1 MRRTLLIIVVI
12 GMVGWAVYDSTS
24 STDDAEG
31 ENSSSDQVADSQLST
46 QAVEGDDL
54 VESNDVG
61 INKGQIAPNFKLQTL
76 NGEAVQLSDY
86 RGKRVIVNFWATWC
100 PPCRAEIP
108 DFQKLYEKK
117 DVEILAVNLTETEES
132 TEGVEEFVKEFG
144 MTFPVVMDENSDVS
158 NTYQVS
164 AYPTSYMIDSN
175 GRIQFVAMGALNYD
189 LMIQEYEKM
198 K

>member
-1 MRRTLLIIVVI
+1 
-12 GMVGWAVYDSTS
+12 
-24 STDDAEG
+24 
-31 ENSSSDQVADSQLST
+31 
-46 QAVEGDDL
+46 
-54 VESNDVG
+54 
-61 INKGQIAPNFKLQTL
+61 
-76 NGEAVQLSDY
+76 VQLSDY

>member
-1 MRRTLLIIVVI
+1 MRRTILIIVII

-24 STDDAEG
+24 STDDAKG
-31 ENSSSDQVADSQLST
+31 ENSSSDQVANSQPST

-54 VESNDVG
+54 IESNDVG

-76 NGEAVQLSDY
+76 NGETVQLSDY
-86 RGKRVIVNFWATWC
+86 KGKRVIVNFWATWC

-132 TEGVEEFVKEFG
+132 TEGVEGFVKEFE
-144 MTFPVVMDENSDVS
+144 MTFPVVMDVNSDVS

>member
-31 ENSSSDQVADSQLST
+31 ENSSSDQVADSQFST

-132 TEGVEEFVKEFG
+132 TEGVEEFVKEFE
-144 MTFPVVMDENSDVS
+144 MTFPVVMDVNSDVS

>member
-1 MRRTLLIIVVI
+1 MKKTILIIAAV
-12 GMVGWAVYDSTS
+12 GMLGWAIYDFTI
-24 STDDAEG
+24 STDDTNEDK
-31 ENSSSDQVADSQLST
+31 SSSTTLNSQSST
-46 QAVEGDDL
+46 EYGNDGEVN
-54 VESNDVG
+54 ESNSVG
-61 INKGQIAPNFKLQTL
+61 LSEGQIAPDFELQTID
-76 NGEAVQLSDY
+76 GETVQLSDY

-108 DFQKLYEKK
+108 DFQKLYENK

-132 TEGVEEFVKEFG
+132 IDKVKEFIKEFG
-144 MTFPVVMDENSDVS
+144 MTFPVVIDESSNVSD
-158 NTYQVS
+158 TYQVR

-189 LMIQEYEKM
+189 LMVQEYEKM

>member
-1 MRRTLLIIVVI
+1 MRRTLLIIVII

-24 STDDAEG
+24 STDDAKG
-31 ENSSSDQVADSQLST
+31 ENSSSDQVANTQPST
-46 QAVEGDDL
+46 QAVEDDDL

-86 RGKRVIVNFWATWC
+86 KGKRVIVNFWATWC

-132 TEGVEEFVKEFG
+132 TEGVEGFVKEFG
-144 MTFPVVMDENSDVS
+144 MTFPVVMDVNSDVS

>member
-1 MRRTLLIIVVI
+1 MRRTLLIIVII

-24 STDDAEG
+24 STDDAKG
-31 ENSSSDQVADSQLST
+31 ENSSSDQVANSQPST
-46 QAVEGDDL
+46 HAVEGEDL

-76 NGEAVQLSDY
+76 NGESVQLSDY
-86 RGKRVIVNFWATWC
+86 KGKRVIVNFWATWC

-132 TEGVEEFVKEFG
+132 TEGVEGFVKEFG
-144 MTFPVVMDENSDVS
+144 MTFPVVMDVNSDVS

>member
-1 MRRTLLIIVVI
+1 MRRTLLIIVII
-12 GMVGWAVYDSTS
+12 GMVGWAVYDYTS
-24 STDDAEG
+24 STDDAKG
-31 ENSSSDQVADSQLST
+31 ENSSSDQVANSQPST
-46 QAVEGDDL
+46 QAVESDDL

-76 NGEAVQLSDY
+76 NGETVQLSDY
-86 RGKRVIVNFWATWC
+86 KGKRVIVNFWATWC

-132 TEGVEEFVKEFG
+132 TEGVEGFVKEFG
-144 MTFPVVMDENSDVS
+144 MTFPVVMDVNSDVS

>member
-1 MRRTLLIIVVI
+1 
-12 GMVGWAVYDSTS
+12 MVGWAVYDSV
-24 STDDAEG
+24 
-31 ENSSSDQVADSQLST
+31 SSSDDSEAENNRNGQTSNSQPST
-46 QAVEGDDL
+46 QAVDDL
-54 VESNDVG
+54 KESNDVG
-61 INKGQIAPNFKLQTL
+61 INKGQIAPNFKLQTI
-76 NGEAVQLSDY
+76 NGETVQLSDY
-86 RGKRVIVNFWATWC
+86 KGKRVIVNFWATWC

-117 DVEILAVNLTETEES
+117 DVEILGVNLTETEES
-132 TEGVEEFVKEFG
+132 PEQVETFIKEFG
-144 MTFPVVMDENSDVS
+144 MTFPVVMDVNSDVAD
-158 NTYQVS
+158 TYQVS

>member
-1 MRRTLLIIVVI
+1 MRRTILIIVII

-24 STDDAEG
+24 STDDAKG
-31 ENSSSDQVADSQLST
+31 ENSSNDQVASSQPST

-61 INKGQIAPNFKLQTL
+61 VNEGQIAPNFKLQTL

-132 TEGVEEFVKEFG
+132 TEGVEGFVKEFG
-144 MTFPVVMDENSDVS
+144 MTFPVVMDVNSDVS
-158 NTYQVS
+158 DTYQVS

-189 LMIQEYEKM
+189 LMIQQYEKM